1 MKFVGFGERY
11 ITCAG
16 DYMVVDTNTLRVTM
30 MSGSYIYNHARQF
43 ENVICSQNGNMY
55 LSFHYQIMTRIGN
68 LWRDNLSLYEPYL
81 YMLSNKNTLFIWS
94 MGVLYRVDNMYI
106 GEMPIIVNNYLKVFN
121 MQHNYQVE
129 IKILTEMTLQ
139 EYKRILLLDKSKFFD
154 LRETGSIKAIRL
166 ELC

>member
-1 MKFVGFGERY
+1 
-11 ITCAG
+11 
-16 DYMVVDTNTLRVTM
+16 
-30 MSGSYIYNHARQF
+30 
-43 ENVICSQNGNMY
+43 
-55 LSFHYQIMTRIGN
+55 
-68 LWRDNLSLYEPYL
+68 
-81 YMLSNKNTLFIWS
+81 
-94 MGVLYRVDNMYI
+94 MGVLYRVNNMYI